1 MFCAGLSKTLSMPRL
16 LRLNFLAC
24 HRRNKNNSMFE
35 NRTSTERIALA
46 KAKME
51 RVLDHFLYLLELH
64 ANNQFVVYSRT
75 LSAQIRDSFAA
86 NAFNVF
92 QRSMHQIEIVRLSAL
107 WDNADP
113 DKENISTVAKLVD
126 NEKVIEELAE
136 QTRAN
141 WANIQ
146 PPGLMNSLPRSGACR
161 NRATGV
167 EGNQRPLWRR
177 ASGKGKNRLNGS
189 DSQDPNH
196 SIFGAPR
203 VGDEYARQNI
213 LRIPS
218 PRHAA
223 RKREPSHRCCTV
235 MKLPCSTIRF
245 RSSKLFSA
253 G

>member
-1 MFCAGLSKTLSMPRL
+1 
-16 LRLNFLAC
+16 
-24 HRRNKNNSMFE
+24 MFE

-75 LSAQIRDSFAA
+75 LSAQIRDLFAA

-126 NEKVIEELAE
+126 NEKVIDELAE

-146 PPGLMNSLPRSGACR
+146 PPGLMNRSPDPVLAAIEQQEL
-161 NRATGV
+161 RAI
-167 EGNQRPLWRR
+167 NAR
-177 ASGKGKNRLNGS
+177 
-189 DSQDPNH
+189 
-196 SIFGAPR
+196 F
-203 VGDEYARQNI
+203 GDEQAAKAKTDLMEAIAKTQTILSSARLASVMNMRDKH
-213 LRIPS
+213 LAHS
-218 PRHAA
+218 LTETAA
-223 RKREPSHRCCTV
+223 RKREPSHRC
-235 MKLPCSTIRF
+235 
-245 RSSKLFSA
+245 
-253 G
+253 